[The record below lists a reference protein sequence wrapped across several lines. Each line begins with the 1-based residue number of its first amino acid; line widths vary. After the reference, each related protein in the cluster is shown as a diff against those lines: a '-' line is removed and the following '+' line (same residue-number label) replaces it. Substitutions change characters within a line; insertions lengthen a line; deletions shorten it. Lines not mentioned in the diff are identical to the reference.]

1 MKSLRRYAVAAA
13 ALVLVGSL
21 RIISTYRVFSHTID
35 EPDNLAAGMEYVST
49 GRYLYHDEN
58 PPLARVFSAIGPFL
72 AGERYHPGPNAHL
85 EGARIL
91 GTGAHYDRVLAL
103 ARTGTL
109 PFFWTASVVVFLWA
123 LRTGGP
129 AAALIATA
137 LFTTLPPILAL
148 AGIANTDMALCATVA
163 AAALVSLYW
172 AAEPTPRRT
181 GQGPRPTGGAPRS
194 RVAFW
199 GGRADAP
206 PQRGTR
212 RLHRV
217 GLRLEIHSDSI
228 PGRRLGR
235 HAAVLPGSIPPDSRI
250 AGARRVGAPP

>member
-1 MKSLRRYAVAAA
+1 MKSLRWYAVAAA
-13 ALVLVGSL
+13 ALVLIGSL

-58 PPLARVFSAIGPFL
+58 PPLARVFSAVGPFL

-103 ARTGTL
+103 ARAGIL
-109 PFFWTASVVVFLWA
+109 PFFWVASLVVFLWA
-123 LRTGGP
+123 LRAGGP

-148 AGIANTDMALCATVA
+148 AGIANTDMALCAAVA
-163 AAALVSLYW
+163 AAALVSLSG
-172 AAEPTPRRT
+172 APEPTPRR
-181 GQGPRPTGGAPRS
+181 S
-194 RVAFW
+194 
-199 GGRADAP
+199 
-206 PQRGTR
+206 
-212 RLHRV
+212 V
-217 GLRLEIHSDSI
+217 GLGACIAFACVSKFTAIPFLAAGWVGMLLCYLGTSRRTLE
-228 PGRRLGR
+228 
-235 HAAVLPGSIPPDSRI
+235 
-250 AGARRVGAPP
+250 